1 MSGTGDGNAV
11 GSGWTVAEIPSQ
23 AGRRALITGANS
35 GIGYHAALEL
45 ARKGAHVLLACRD
58 KARGDA
64 ALARLR
70 AEVPAASAEVVL
82 LDLASLESVCA
93 FGAAELALGKP
104 LDLLINNAG
113 VMAPKRRLQT
123 RDGFEIQFGTNVLG
137 HFVLTAVLLPALV
150 RASVNHPQRPRVVT
164 LASIAHKQGRLN
176 FDDLQSAK
184 SYGPMVA
191 YRQSKL
197 ADLMLAF
204 ELGRRLRAAEPPICR
219 VMSVAA
225 HPGVA
230 NTNLFQAGEFSAMER
245 LVRRGFGVAIGAL
258 LNTRG
263 GGSGA
268 DVVCGHIAGGGG
280 RWVLRAAGPA
290 GDARRRCG
298 AGKGGRAGTGPGS
311 CGAAVERVRTA
322 QRDFVALILFVGWP
336 GGSGRTTHDSAGS
349 AE

>member
-1 MSGTGDGNAV
+1 MSGDGEGKAV
-11 GSGWTVAEIPSQ
+11 GSGWTVASMPSQ

-58 KARGDA
+58 KAKGDR
-64 ALARLR
+64 ALERLR
-70 AEVPAASAEVVL
+70 AEVPAASAEVVV

-93 FGAAELALGKP
+93 FGAAELSLSEP

-113 VMAPKRRLQT
+113 VMAPKRRLET
-123 RDGFEIQFGTNVLG
+123 KDGFEIQFGTNVLG
-137 HFVLTAVLLPALV
+137 HFVLTGLLLPALV
-150 RASVNHPQRPRVVT
+150 RAAVNHPQRPRVVT
-164 LASIAHKQGRLN
+164 LSSIAHKQGRLN

-204 ELGRRLRAAEPPICR
+204 ELGRRLRTAVPPISG

-230 NTNLFQAGEFSAMER
+230 NTNLFQVGEFSAAER
-245 LVRRGFGVAIGAL
+245 VVRRGFGVAIGAL
-258 LNTRG
+258 LNSEAEGAVPTLFAATSPDVVDGGYYGPQGFQEMRG
-263 GGSGA
+263 GDVGVAKVAPQALDQVAAERLWSECERLSG
-268 DVVCGHIAGGGG
+268 IS
-280 RWVLRAAGPA
+280 L
-290 GDARRRCG
+290 
-298 AGKGGRAGTGPGS
+298 
-311 CGAAVERVRTA
+311 
-322 QRDFVALILFVGWP
+322 L
-336 GGSGRTTHDSAGS
+336 
-349 AE
+349 

>member
-1 MSGTGDGNAV
+1 MSVDEEGKAV
-11 GSGWTVAEIPSQ
+11 GSGWTVAEIPTQ

-45 ARKGAHVLLACRD
+45 ARKGAYVLLACRN
-58 KARGDA
+58 KTKGDA
-64 ALARLR
+64 ALARML
-70 AEVPAASAEVVL
+70 AEVPGASAEVVV

-150 RASVNHPQRPRVVT
+150 RAAVNHPQRPRVVT

-176 FDDLQSAK
+176 FDDLQSVK

-204 ELGRRLRAAEPPICR
+204 ELHRRLRAAGPPISG

-230 NTNLFQAGEFSAMER
+230 NTNLFQTGEHSAVER
-245 LVRRGFGVAIGAL
+245 LVRRGMGVAIGAL
-258 LNTRG
+258 LNSEAQGAVPTLFAATSPDVADGGYYGPQGLLETRG
-263 GGSGA
+263 G
-268 DVVCGHIAGGGG
+268 DVGVAK
-280 RWVLRAAGPA
+280 VAPQALDQAAA
-290 GDARRRCG
+290 ERLWSECERL
-298 AGKGGRAGTGPGS
+298 TGIS
-311 CGAAVERVRTA
+311 
-322 QRDFVALILFVGWP
+322 LL
-336 GGSGRTTHDSAGS
+336 
-349 AE
+349 